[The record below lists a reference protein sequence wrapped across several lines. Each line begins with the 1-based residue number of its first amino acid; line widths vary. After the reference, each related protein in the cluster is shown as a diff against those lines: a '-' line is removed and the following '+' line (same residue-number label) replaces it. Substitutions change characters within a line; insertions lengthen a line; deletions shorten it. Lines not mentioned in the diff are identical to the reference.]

1 MSEFSMNILTRD
13 GAALI
18 AQATA
23 ANPIVIVSGV
33 SCADAAADASDLAGK
48 TAAWYTGKE
57 GRVAAVSASGGVA
70 RIVIAWGQEGA
81 SQPAKSL
88 AVLARLE
95 SQSVSQ
101 NVVLCAMSDPDST
114 VVLPGADD
122 MAQAVEVPFNIA
134 IDPTDGVQVTPG
146 SAASLSDLDRFVSC
160 HAPGDSTGPENQIIW
175 GWKVFRTRLSA
186 ADARIENGRISG
198 ALDFGGDPD
207 DPAVAR
213 TKISR
218 GESNELELANGDYS
232 VSLTSGGAVALGT
245 GTSIKYGNNSAYS
258 AATFPVQISS
268 ALGAL
273 TIKRANDSE
282 LIFNPSANLT
292 ASHMDNITAVVPIG
306 ALAYGIFG
314 DIDNEWDRVVTSV
327 GGSLDVPAS
336 RVALAEYYVAASA
349 EGWRAATV
357 QQTGGPL
364 LTLYL
369 PAGRYRPLCQ
379 IDLTTA
385 STHLNSYPVL
395 LMRIS

>member
-1 MSEFSMNILTRD
+1 MSEFSMNIVTRD

-33 SCADAAADASDLAGK
+33 SREDAAADASDLADK

-57 GRVAAVSASGGVA
+57 GRVAAVSAAAGVA
-70 RIVIAWGQEGA
+70 RIVIAWGHEGVA
-81 SQPAKSL
+81 QPAKSL

-101 NVVLCAMSDPDST
+101 SVVLCAMSDPNST
-114 VVLPGADD
+114 VVLPGAKD

-134 IDPTDGVQVTPG
+134 IGPTDDIQVTPG

-160 HAPGDSTGPENQIIW
+160 HAPGNPTGPEDQAIW
-175 GWKVFRTRLSA
+175 GWKIFRSLTA
-186 ADARIENGRISG
+186 VDARIENGRVSG
-198 ALDFGGDPD
+198 TLDFGGKPD
-207 DPAVAR
+207 SPSVAR

-218 GESNELELANGDYS
+218 SESDALELTNGGYS
-232 VSLTSGGAVALGT
+232 VSLTSSGAVALGAD
-245 GTSIKYGNNSAYS
+245 TSIQYDDHNENSA
-258 AATFPVQISS
+258 AGLPVSVSS

-273 TIKRANDSE
+273 TVKRADDST
-282 LIFNPSANLT
+282 LVFNPSLNLA
-292 ASHMDNITAVVPIG
+292 ASHMAGVTVVVPIG
-306 ALAYGIFG
+306 ALVYGIFE
-314 DIDNEWDRVVTSV
+314 DIDSEWDQVITSV
-327 GGSLDVPAS
+327 GGSLEVPAN
-336 RVALAEYYVAASA
+336 RVTLAEYFITATT
-349 EGWRAATV
+349 EGWRTATV
-357 QQTGGPL
+357 KSSSAYVL
-364 LTLYL
+364 LYL

>member
-1 MSEFSMNILTRD
+1 MSEFSMNIVTRD

-33 SCADAAADASDLAGK
+33 SREDAATDASDLADK
-48 TAAWYTGKE
+48 TAAWYTGKG
-57 GRVAAVSASGGVA
+57 GRVAAVSAAGGVA
-70 RIVIAWGQEGA
+70 RIVIAWGQEGVA
-81 SQPAKSL
+81 QSAKSL

-101 NVVLCAMSDPDST
+101 SVVLCAMSDPGST

-122 MAQAVEVPFNIA
+122 TAQAVEVPFNIA
-134 IDPTDGVQVTPG
+134 IDPTADIQVTPG

-160 HAPGDSTGPENQIIW
+160 HAPGKPTGPENQTIW

-186 ADARIENGRISG
+186 ADARIENGRVSG
-198 ALDFGGDPD
+198 TLDFGGKPD
-207 DPAVAR
+207 NPAIAR

-218 GESNELELANGDYS
+218 SESDALELTNGGYS
-232 VSLTSGGAVALGT
+232 VSLTSSGAVALGAD
-245 GTSIKYGNNSAYS
+245 TSIQYDDHNENSA
-258 AATFPVQISS
+258 AGLPVSVSS

-273 TIKRANDSE
+273 TIKRADDST
-282 LIFNPSANLT
+282 LVFNPSLNLA
-292 ASHMDNITAVVPIG
+292 ASHMDNTTVVVPIG
-306 ALAYGIFG
+306 ALVYGIFG
-314 DIDNEWDRVVTSV
+314 NIDSEWDQVITSV
-327 GGSLDVPAS
+327 GGSLEVPAN
-336 RVALAEYYVAASA
+336 RVTLAEYFITATT
-349 EGWRAATV
+349 EGWRTATV
-357 QQTGGPL
+357 KSSSAYVL
-364 LTLYL
+364 LYL

>member
-1 MSEFSMNILTRD
+1 MSEFSINIITRD

-33 SCADAAADASDLAGK
+33 SRADAAADASDLADK

-57 GRVAAVSASGGVA
+57 GRVAAASAAGGVA
-70 RIVIAWGQEGA
+70 RIVIAWGQEGV

-95 SQSVSQ
+95 SQSISQ
-101 NVVLCAMSDPDST
+101 SVVLCAMSDPDST
-114 VVLPGADD
+114 VILPGADD

-134 IDPTDGVQVTPG
+134 IDPTDDIQVTPG

-160 HAPGDSTGPENQIIW
+160 HAPGDSTGPENQTIW
-175 GWKVFRTRLSA
+175 GWKIFRTRLSA

-232 VSLTSGGAVALGT
+232 VSLTSDGAVALGAN
-245 GTSIKYGNNSAYS
+245 TSIKYGDKSAHS
-258 AATFPVQISS
+258 AATLPVQIST
-268 ALGAL
+268 ALSSL
-273 TIKRANDSE
+273 VINRANDSQ
-282 LIFNPSANLT
+282 LVYSPSLNIT
-292 ASHMDNITAVVPIG
+292 ASHMDGITVVVPIG
-306 ALAYGIFG
+306 ALVYGIFG
-314 DIDNEWDRVVTSV
+314 HIDSEWDQVITSV
-327 GGSLDVPAS
+327 GETLEVPEN
-336 RVALAEYYVAASA
+336 RVYLAEYYVTASS
-349 EGWRAATV
+349 EGWRVATINIGEAYV
-357 QQTGGPL
+357 S
-364 LTLYL
+364 LYL
-369 PAGRYRPLCQ
+369 PAGKYRPLCQ
-379 IDLTTA
+379 INLTTP
-385 STHLNSYPVL
+385 STNFNLYPVL
-395 LMRIS
+395 LMRIP